1 MAAPSGSSPTGQ
13 WMRYLTNSVD
23 IDVDGGDGTA
33 LDKLLAE
40 QQSTCQD
47 LERTSSRANESS
59 AADKEASHCREPS
72 HREPSHGSRKDAE
85 HRTGVAASHKR
96 QREDPCEANSSKA
109 NREKMRR
116 DRLNDRFVEL
126 ARSLEGS
133 GQARADR
140 GSILADAVRVLA
152 QLRAETAQLRGSA
165 EQMKEQIRELKA
177 EKSELREEKVRLLA
191 NKQQLEEQVRRMA
204 ASGAAQ
210 STATT
215 SAAAPSAAAAPP
227 PPGSG
232 AAGAVPLM
240 LHPACEPGKLAALGA
255 PMGLMPMPFMTGGM
269 AHPYSQP
276 HPHSQPMQG
285 SYPLAGNHPGTGHIA
300 YSVPTHPAAAAPTA
314 PAGTT
319 GTAGTV
325 AAAGPQYMAPLPAM
339 MPYGMP
345 GMAPVAMWQWLPQS
359 AVDPSNDQMLRPPVA

>member
-1 MAAPSGSSPTGQ
+1 MAVPSGSSPTGQ

-40 QQSTCQD
+40 QQSTCQE

-59 AADKEASHCREPS
+59 AADKEPS
-72 HREPSHGSRKDAE
+72 HREPSHGSRKDAQ

-96 QREDPCEANSSKA
+96 QREDPCEVSSSKA

-177 EKSELREEKVRLLA
+177 EKSELREEKARLQA

-210 STATT
+210 STAAT
-215 SAAAPSAAAAPP
+215 SATAPSAAAAPP

-232 AAGAVPLM
+232 AASAVPLM

-255 PMGLMPMPFMTGGM
+255 PMGLMPMPFMPGGI
-269 AHPYSQP
+269 AHAYSQP

-285 SYPLAGNHPGTGHIA
+285 NYPLAGNQPGTAHMTYA
-300 YSVPTHPAAAAPTA
+300 VQTHSAPAA
-314 PAGTT
+314 GT
-319 GTAGTV
+319 
-325 AAAGPQYMAPLPAM
+325 AAGPAVPAAVAGGGTQYMAPLPAM
-339 MPYGMP
+339 MPYGMQ

>member
-1 MAAPSGSSPTGQ
+1 M
-13 WMRYLTNSVD
+13 
-23 IDVDGGDGTA
+23 
-33 LDKLLAE
+33 LAE
-40 QQSTCQD
+40 QQSTCQE

-59 AADKEASHCREPS
+59 AADKEPSHCNEPS
-72 HREPSHGSRKDAE
+72 QDAGN
-85 HRTGVAASHKR
+85 RTGVAASHKR
-96 QREDPCEANSSKA
+96 PREDAVEASSSKA

-177 EKSELREEKVRLLA
+177 EKSELREEKARLQA

-210 STATT
+210 STAAT
-215 SAAAPSAAAAPP
+215 SAAAPSAA
-227 PPGSG
+227 GSG

-240 LHPACEPGKLAALGA
+240 LHPACEPGKVAALGA
-255 PMGLMPMPFMTGGM
+255 PM
-269 AHPYSQP
+269 
-276 HPHSQPMQG
+276 
-285 SYPLAGNHPGTGHIA
+285 A
-300 YSVPTHPAAAAPTA
+300 YSAPTHLAAAPAATCGT
-314 PAGTT
+314 AGTAGSAGT
-319 GTAGTV
+319 GGTV
-325 AAAGPQYMAPLPAM
+325 AAASGPQYMAPLPSM

-345 GMAPVAMWQWLPQS
+345 GMAPMAMWQWLPQS
-359 AVDPSNDQMLRPPVA
+359 AVDSSNDQMLRPPVA